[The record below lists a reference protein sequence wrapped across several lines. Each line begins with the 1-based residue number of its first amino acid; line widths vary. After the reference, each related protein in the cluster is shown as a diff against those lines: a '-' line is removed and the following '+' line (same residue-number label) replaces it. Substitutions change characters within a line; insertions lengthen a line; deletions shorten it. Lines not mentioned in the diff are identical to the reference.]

1 MRKISFLYQFFGY
14 RTTYSQRRNI
24 HNTQNVLLIF
34 TIMRFVFDSK
44 ISDFY

>member
-14 RTTYSQRRNI
+14 RTTYSQRRN
-24 HNTQNVLLIF
+24 NTQYVLLILK
-34 TIMRFVFDSK
+34 IMRFVFDSK